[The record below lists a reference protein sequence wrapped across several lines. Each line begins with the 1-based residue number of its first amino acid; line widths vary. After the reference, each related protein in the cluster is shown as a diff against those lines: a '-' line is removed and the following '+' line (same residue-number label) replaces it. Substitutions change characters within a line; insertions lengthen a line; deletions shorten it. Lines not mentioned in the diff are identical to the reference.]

1 MTGKCLGIGSVA
13 QSLSCNHSTMMAVRS
28 WQSFMF
34 TLETAMKMLGKY
46 LPRSNSGEREGKW
59 YSAYFNAPCCVNEVG
74 MVVLS
79 LIMLFLCAFSYRKY
93 DLGLFF
99 SLKYTVRKLDLK
111 KPSFIVGK
119 SNEQNGTILKHTGNS
134 HLISHV
140 NMLICL
146 F

>member
-46 LPRSNSGEREGKW
+46 LPSSNSGEREGKW

-79 LIMLFLCAFSYRKY
+79 SIMLFLCAFSYRKY

-99 SLKYTVRKLDLK
+99 SLKYTVRKYGFK
-111 KPSFIVGK
+111 K
-119 SNEQNGTILKHTGNS
+119 T
-134 HLISHV
+134 
-140 NMLICL
+140 
-146 F
+146 